1 MKKCIECDNI
11 LEQAQ
16 KFCSYCGC
24 QQPELKSTKESTN
37 YTASIGDKNVVS
49 GNIIGKNEEFNISGP
64 TTINKIEDETKKF
77 ITCAVSGQHLL
88 RGRDNIVNC
97 PKCKS
102 DVSQTY
108 YNMTALR
115 CFNCDK
121 EAYQRYS
128 DVVDLVLSDGVIDSS
143 ERAQLNALAT
153 NLMIDSETQLKIEFD
168 VKDRLTQQK
177 FADAIGGNNEL
188 SGYYKIEFQK
198 AKASIFQEGQ
208 MKSAFE
214 TLYKIHLDNISHDEV
229 AFYYFM
235 LKGLIYPKAYIDE
248 LAHSSIRTI
257 DIFWEDFWSFL
268 PGLKVNMPED
278 SFKRLSHNKVRFS
291 NEIDSLVFGEVLMY
305 INLFNATNDE
315 AYLREAKSV
324 YSSIDDGVRGS
335 LTQLYQFVG
344 YLFLNEGFN
353 NPTTVEKLDS
363 EQIFYYLHVIGS
375 KHKENP
381 NLDDQTTT
389 KNNFNTLSK
398 PLLHTLSILDI
409 DYTEQMTNNFNQALE
424 NFNAPKFNSISTQ
437 FPNNKKYYFVKD
449 GLQLGPFS
457 SQEITN
463 FIQLHEFTKD
473 TLVWYNGLDDWKI
486 ASQVE
491 DLKKLFQH
499 Q

>member
-1 MKKCIECDNI
+1 M
-11 LEQAQ
+11 
-16 KFCSYCGC
+16 
-24 QQPELKSTKESTN
+24 
-37 YTASIGDKNVVS
+37 
-49 GNIIGKNEEFNISGP
+49 
-64 TTINKIEDETKKF
+64 
-77 ITCAVSGQHLL
+77 
-88 RGRDNIVNC
+88 
-97 PKCKS
+97 
-102 DVSQTY
+102 
-108 YNMTALR
+108 
-115 CFNCDK
+115 
-121 EAYQRYS
+121 
-128 DVVDLVLSDGVIDSS
+128 
-143 ERAQLNALAT
+143 
-153 NLMIDSETQLKIEFD
+153 
-168 VKDRLTQQK
+168 
-177 FADAIGGNNEL
+177 
-188 SGYYKIEFQK
+188 
-198 AKASIFQEGQ
+198 
-208 MKSAFE
+208 
-214 TLYKIHLDNISHDEV
+214 
-229 AFYYFM
+229 
-235 LKGLIYPKAYIDE
+235 
-248 LAHSSIRTI
+248 
-257 DIFWEDFWSFL
+257 
-268 PGLKVNMPED
+268 
-278 SFKRLSHNKVRFS
+278 
-291 NEIDSLVFGEVLMY
+291 
-305 INLFNATNDE
+305 
-315 AYLREAKSV
+315 
-324 YSSIDDGVRGS
+324 
-335 LTQLYQFVG
+335 
-344 YLFLNEGFN
+344 NEGFN